1 MSGILKNLV
10 STKSTQGKDISLSL
24 FYPGNNLLLTK
35 KPGNGGGKGPCEKGL
50 YIKQRQKAVGQAID
64 AISEAE
70 QVAVSKKNGCFDG
83 LTNCSK
89 NVFNQERDE

>member
-1 MSGILKNLV
+1 M
-10 STKSTQGKDISLSL
+10 
-24 FYPGNNLLLTK
+24 
-35 KPGNGGGKGPCEKGL
+35 
-50 YIKQRQKAVGQAID
+50 GQAID

-89 NVFNQERDE
+89 NVFN